1 MVGGS
6 APEAPRASTQK
17 APRADEQKRRPGS
30 MTSWLTGLTLGA
42 GGGFLMLEFPT
53 VGLAIT
59 VASIVIIWRSGSAL
73 AGAGGLLV
81 GVGGMWFA
89 LFGRVALTCTEA
101 SGCEAPGIAIPV
113 LIGAGLLATGLATSM
128 ASFAQARRA

>member
-6 APEAPRASTQK
+6 APEAPRAGDQQ
-17 APRADEQKRRPGS
+17 AARAGEQERRSGS

-42 GGGFLMLEFPT
+42 GGGFLALEFPI

-59 VASIVIIWRSGSAL
+59 VATIVLIWRSGSAL
-73 AGAGGLLV
+73 AGTGGLLV
-81 GVGGMWFA
+81 GLGGMWFA

-113 LIGAGLLATGLATSM
+113 LIGAGLLAIGLVLSITSV
-128 ASFAQARRA
+128 ARDRRA

>member
-1 MVGGS
+1 
-6 APEAPRASTQK
+6 
-17 APRADEQKRRPGS
+17 

-42 GGGFLMLEFPT
+42 GGGFLALEFPI

-59 VASIVIIWRSGSAL
+59 VATIVLIWRSGSAL
-73 AGAGGLLV
+73 AGTGGLLV
-81 GVGGMWFA
+81 GLGGMWFA

-113 LIGAGLLATGLATSM
+113 LIGAGLLAIGLVLSITSV
-128 ASFAQARRA
+128 ARDRRA